1 MEHHCLTSSNHERCM
16 MLCGFELDVGDAW
29 IAGDVRIISRIT
41 SMKIMQTWIN
51 FIQAMNARRDVYDF
65 PPRRSTDSQ
74 SIGNCSINSIFTT
87 FKLDGL

>member
-1 MEHHCLTSSNHERCM
+1 M
-16 MLCGFELDVGDAW
+16 MLCGFELYVVDVW
-29 IAGDVRIISRIT
+29 IAGDVRIIPRI
-41 SMKIMQTWIN
+41 MKIMQTWIN

-87 FKLDGL
+87 VKLDDL